1 LSYTIEHIA
10 SWLSTNSVIKTPAH
24 IAHLLTDSRRLIYPD
39 TSLFFAITT
48 GQNDGHLYVEELMQR
63 GVFNFVV
70 KTNFDTSAFP
80 NANFLKVN
88 DVLVALQII
97 ATHHRAQFTYPVIGI
112 TGSNGKT
119 IVKEWL
125 NQLLAN
131 RYHII
136 RSPRSYN
143 SQIGVP
149 LSVWEMEKK
158 HQLAIFEAGISQKGE
173 MEVLANMI
181 QPTIGILTSI
191 GTAHQEGFESEAEK
205 RNEKW
210 KLFQNAQVIIAPLS
224 ELALDDNDVAHHSGY
239 PSVITW
245 CRSGAATLKIQSET
259 IIQGHTHLQAN
270 YLGADL
276 QLVVPF
282 TDLISVNNTIT
293 CLLTL
298 LHLQVPMSEI
308 QEGINQLRHLDMRM
322 QIKKGI
328 QHCYILNDSYSNDV
342 HSLQLALTYATQQA
356 GALPITLILSDVAQF
371 NQDAVQYDQLLQQL
385 AVFPIKKLIAIGPHL
400 AKALQKHKGL
410 QNKGVHVISFDTT
423 QQFIHQMDI
432 YSFKEEFILIKGAR
446 VFELEKINELL
457 QLQVH
462 KTMAE
467 INLTTL
473 VDNYKKI
480 KTVVGPKVKMMAM
493 VKAFGYGSGSVEVAR
508 ILQFHHVDYLSV
520 AYADEGV
527 ALRQAGIHLPIMVMN
542 VDETTFDTLVKYH
555 MEPEIFSFTQYQQ
568 FNEYIKNQAISN
580 FPIHIKLNTGMNRL
594 GFDMDTIENL
604 CDLLKSNSQ
613 LKVQTIFSHLSASGN
628 KSLENFTHQ
637 QLNLFNTAAAKIE
650 TVLGYTTLKHIA
662 NSDAILLDPIFHLD
676 MVRLGI
682 GLYGTSQGPID
693 LAPVVQLTTTISQ
706 IRHLKK
712 GDTVGYNRAGVLLR
726 DSIIATVRL
735 GYADGYSRHLGLGK
749 GAMWLNGLLAPIVGD
764 ICMDMTMIDITDI
777 PSVSEGDSVQVFGKN
792 LAITQVAKWA
802 GTIPYEI
809 LTSIGQRVKR
819 IYISD

>member
-1 LSYTIEHIA
+1 MSYTIEHIA

-224 ELALDDNDVAHHSGY
+224 ELALDDNDVAHHSDY

-385 AVFPIKKLIAIGPHL
+385 AVFPIKKLIAIGSHL

-410 QNKGVHVISFDTT
+410 HNKGVHVISFDTT

>member
-1 LSYTIEHIA
+1 MSYTIEHIA

-88 DVLVALQII
+88 DVLAALQII

-224 ELALDDNDVAHHSGY
+224 ELALDDNDVTHHSGC

-410 QNKGVHVISFDTT
+410 HNKGVHVISFDTT

-594 GFDMDTIENL
+594 GFDMDAIENL

-650 TVLGYTTLKHIA
+650 TVLGYATLKHIA
-662 NSDAILLDPIFHLD
+662 NSDAILLDSIFHLD

>member
-1 LSYTIEHIA
+1 MSYTIEHIA

-88 DVLVALQII
+88 DVLAALQII

-410 QNKGVHVISFDTT
+410 HNKGVHVISFDTT

-555 MEPEIFSFTQYQQ
+555 MEPEIFSFTLYQQ

-650 TVLGYTTLKHIA
+650 TVLGYATLKHIA

>member
-1 LSYTIEHIA
+1 MSYTIEHIA
-10 SWLSTNSVIKTPAH
+10 SWLNTNSVIKTPAH

-356 GALPITLILSDVAQF
+356 GALPITLILSDVSQF

-410 QNKGVHVISFDTT
+410 HNKGVHVISFDTT

>member
-88 DVLVALQII
+88 DVLAALQII

-205 RNEKW
+205 INEKW

-400 AKALQKHKGL
+400 AKALQKHKSL
-410 QNKGVHVISFDTT
+410 HNKGIHVISFDTT

>member
-1 LSYTIEHIA
+1 MSYTIEHIA

-88 DVLVALQII
+88 DVLAALQII
-97 ATHHRAQFTYPVIGI
+97 AKHHRAQFTYPVIGI

-410 QNKGVHVISFDTT
+410 HNKGVHVISFDTT

-555 MEPEIFSFTQYQQ
+555 MEPEIFSFTLYQQ

>member
-70 KTNFDTSAFP
+70 KTNFDTSGFP

-88 DVLVALQII
+88 DVLAALHII
-97 ATHHRAQFTYPVIGI
+97 AKHHRAQFTYPVIGI

-210 KLFQNAQVIIAPLS
+210 KLFQNAQVVIAPLS

-410 QNKGVHVISFDTT
+410 HNKGVHVISFDTT

-446 VFELEKINELL
+446 IFELEKINELL

-555 MEPEIFSFTQYQQ
+555 MEPEIFSFTLYQQ

>member
-1 LSYTIEHIA
+1 MSYTIEHIA

-88 DVLVALQII
+88 DVLAALQII

-410 QNKGVHVISFDTT
+410 HNKGVHVISFDTT

-555 MEPEIFSFTQYQQ
+555 MEPEIFSFTLYQQ

-662 NSDAILLDPIFHLD
+662 NSDAILLDSIFHLD

-712 GDTVGYNRAGVLLR
+712 GDTVGYKRAGVLLR

>member
-1 LSYTIEHIA
+1 MSYTIEHIA
-10 SWLSTNSVIKTPAH
+10 SWLHTNSVIKTPAH
-24 IAHLLTDSRRLIYPD
+24 IAHLLTDSRRLIYPN

-48 GQNDGHLYVEELMQR
+48 GQNDGHLYVEELIQR

-70 KTNFDTSAFP
+70 NTNFDTRIFP
-80 NANFLKVN
+80 DANFLKVD
-88 DVLVALQII
+88 DVLGALQVI
-97 ATHHRAQFTYPVIGI
+97 ASRHRAQFTYPVIGI

-125 NQLLAN
+125 NQLLSN

-149 LSVWEMEKK
+149 LSVWEMVEK
-158 HQLAIFEAGISQKGE
+158 HELAIFEAGISQKGE
-173 MEVLANMI
+173 MDALANII
-181 QPTIGILTSI
+181 QPTIGILTSM
-191 GTAHQEGFESEAEK
+191 GTAHQEGFENEKEK
-205 RNEKW
+205 RNQKW
-210 KLFQNAQVIIAPLS
+210 KLFQKAQVIITPLS
-224 ELALDDNDVAHHSGY
+224 ELDDKNVAHNAGF
-239 PSVITW
+239 PSIITW
-245 CRSGAATLKIQSET
+245 TRTGEATLKIQSEK
-259 IIQGHTHLQAN
+259 IIQGQTHLQAN
-270 YLGADL
+270 YLGTDL
-276 QLVVPF
+276 QLVIPF
-282 TDLISVNNTIT
+282 TDLISINNTIT

-298 LHLQVPMSEI
+298 LYLQVPISEI
-308 QEGINQLRHLDMRM
+308 QEGVHQLRHLDMRM

-328 QHCYILNDSYSNDV
+328 QQCYILNDSYSNDI
-342 HSLQLALTYATQQA
+342 HSLKLALTYATQQA
-356 GALPITLILSDVAQF
+356 GALPITLILSDIDQL
-371 NQDAVQYDQLLQQL
+371 NQDAFQYDQLLEEL
-385 AVFPIKKLIAIGPHL
+385 AVFPIKKLITIGTEL
-400 AKALQKHKGL
+400 AKALQQNKGL
-410 QNKGVHVISFDTT
+410 QKKGVQVISFDTT
-423 QQFIHQMDI
+423 HQFIHQMDI

-480 KTVVGPKVKMMAM
+480 KAAIGPKVKLMAM

-527 ALRQAGIHLPIMVMN
+527 ALRQAGIHVPIMVMN

-555 MEPEIFSFTQYQQ
+555 LEPEIFSFSQYQQ
-568 FNEYIKNQAISN
+568 FDQFIKNQAISN

-604 CDLLKSNSQ
+604 CGLLKSNLQ
-613 LKVQTIFSHLSASGN
+613 LKVQTIFSHLSGSGN
-628 KSLENFTHQ
+628 KTLENFTHQ
-637 QLNLFNTAAAKIE
+637 QLDLFNRAAAKIE
-650 TVLGYTTLKHIA
+650 RALGYTTLKHIA
-662 NSDAILLDPIFHLD
+662 NSDAILLNPVFHLD

-682 GLYGTSQGPID
+682 GLYGTSQGP
-693 LAPVVQLTTTISQ
+693 LSLEPVIQLTTTISQ

-735 GYADGYSRHLGLGK
+735 GYADGYSRQLGLGK
-749 GAMWLNGLLAPIVGD
+749 GAMWVNGLLAPIVGD

-777 PSVSEGDSVQVFGKN
+777 ASVQEGDAVQVFGKN

-819 IYISD
+819 IYIAD

>member
-1 LSYTIEHIA
+1 
-10 SWLSTNSVIKTPAH
+10 
-24 IAHLLTDSRRLIYPD
+24 
-39 TSLFFAITT
+39 
-48 GQNDGHLYVEELMQR
+48 
-63 GVFNFVV
+63 
-70 KTNFDTSAFP
+70 
-80 NANFLKVN
+80 
-88 DVLVALQII
+88 
-97 ATHHRAQFTYPVIGI
+97 
-112 TGSNGKT
+112 
-119 IVKEWL
+119 
-125 NQLLAN
+125 
-131 RYHII
+131 
-136 RSPRSYN
+136 
-143 SQIGVP
+143 
-149 LSVWEMEKK
+149 MEKK

-410 QNKGVHVISFDTT
+410 HNKGVHVISFDTT

>member
-1 LSYTIEHIA
+1 MSYTIEHIA

-88 DVLVALQII
+88 DVLAALQII

-410 QNKGVHVISFDTT
+410 HNKGVHVISFDTT

-555 MEPEIFSFTQYQQ
+555 MEPEIFSFTLYQQ

-594 GFDMDTIENL
+594 GFDMDAIENL

-662 NSDAILLDPIFHLD
+662 NSDAILLDSIFHLD

>member
-10 SWLSTNSVIKTPAH
+10 SWLNSNSVIKTPAH

-48 GQNDGHLYVEELMQR
+48 GQNDGHIYVEELMQR

-70 KTNFDTSAFP
+70 KTNFDTSVFP
-80 NANFLKVN
+80 DANFLKVD
-88 DVLVALQII
+88 DVLAALQMV
-97 ATHHRAQFTYPVIGI
+97 ASHHRAQFTYPVIGI

-125 NQLLAN
+125 NQLLSN

-149 LSVWEMEKK
+149 LSVWEMDGK
-158 HQLAIFEAGISQKGE
+158 HELGIFEAGISQKGE
-173 MEVLANMI
+173 MDALSNMI

-191 GTAHQEGFESEAEK
+191 GTAHQEGFENETEK

-210 KLFQNAQVIIAPLS
+210 KLFQKAQVIIAPLS
-224 ELALDDNDVAHHSGY
+224 ELALDVKDALHHAGS
-239 PSVITW
+239 PSIITW
-245 CRSGAATLKIQSET
+245 TRTGEATLKIQSEK
-259 IIQGHTHLQAN
+259 IIQGQTHLQAN
-270 YLGADL
+270 YLGAEL
-276 QLVVPF
+276 QLVIPF

-298 LHLQVPMSEI
+298 LHLQLPMSEI

-328 QHCYILNDSYSNDV
+328 QHCYILNDSYSNDI

-356 GALPITLILSDVAQF
+356 GALPITLILSDLAQF
-371 NQDAVQYDQLLQQL
+371 NQDAVQYDQLLHQL
-385 AVFPIKKLIAIGPHL
+385 AVFPIKKIIAIGPQL
-400 AKALQKHKGL
+400 AKALQQNKCL
-410 QNKGVHVISFDTT
+410 QNKGIHVISFDAT

-432 YSFKEEFILIKGAR
+432 NSFKEEFILIKGAR

-473 VDNYKKI
+473 VSNYKKI
-480 KTVVGPKVKMMAM
+480 KAVVGPKVKMMAM

-527 ALRQAGIHLPIMVMN
+527 ALRQAGIHVPIMVMN

-555 MEPEIFSFTQYQQ
+555 MEPELFSLQQYQQ
-568 FNEYIKNQAISN
+568 FDQFIKNQAISN
-580 FPIHIKLNTGMNRL
+580 FPIHLKLNTGMNRL
-594 GFDMDTIENL
+594 GFDMDTIEQL
-604 CDLLKSNSQ
+604 CDLLKLNSQ

-628 KSLENFTHQ
+628 KTFENFTRA
-637 QLNLFNTAAAKIE
+637 QLDLFNRAAEKIE
-650 TVLGYTTLKHIA
+650 TALGYTTLKHIA

-682 GLYGTSQGPID
+682 GLYGTSQGP
-693 LAPVVQLTTTISQ
+693 LALEPVIQLTTTISQ

-726 DSIIATVRL
+726 DSTIATVRL
-735 GYADGYSRHLGLGK
+735 GYADGYSRQFGLGK
-749 GAMWLNGLLAPIVGD
+749 GAMWVNGLLAPIVGD

-777 PSVSEGDSVQVFGKN
+777 PSVNEGDSVQVFGKN

-819 IYISD
+819 IYIAD

>member
-1 LSYTIEHIA
+1 MSYTIEHIA

-88 DVLVALQII
+88 DVLAALQII
-97 ATHHRAQFTYPVIGI
+97 AKHHRAQFTYPVIGI

-308 QEGINQLRHLDMRM
+308 QESINQLRHLDMRM

-410 QNKGVHVISFDTT
+410 HNKGVHVISFDTT

-555 MEPEIFSFTQYQQ
+555 MEPEIFSFTLYQQ

-735 GYADGYSRHLGLGK
+735 GYADGYSRHLGLGR

>member
-1 LSYTIEHIA
+1 MSYTIEHIA

-88 DVLVALQII
+88 DVLAALQII
-97 ATHHRAQFTYPVIGI
+97 AKHHRAQFTYPVIGI

-410 QNKGVHVISFDTT
+410 HNKGVHVISFDTT

-555 MEPEIFSFTQYQQ
+555 MEPEIFSFTLYQQ

-735 GYADGYSRHLGLGK
+735 GYADGYSRHLGLGR

>member
-10 SWLSTNSVIKTPAH
+10 SWLTTNSVIKKPAH

-39 TSLFFAITT
+39 TSLFFAIST
-48 GQNDGHLYVEELMQR
+48 GQNDGHLYIEELIQR

-70 KTNFDTSAFP
+70 KSNFDTSSFP
-80 NANFLKVN
+80 AVNFLKVD
-88 DVLVALQII
+88 DVLLALQVI
-97 ATHHRAQFTYPVIGI
+97 ASNHRSQYSYPLIGI

-131 RYHII
+131 RYRII

-149 LSVWEMEKK
+149 LSVWEMEEK

-173 MEVLANMI
+173 MDVLANII
-181 QPTIGILTSI
+181 QPTIGILTSM
-191 GTAHQEGFESEAEK
+191 GTAHQEGFENETEK

-210 KLFQNAQVIIAPLS
+210 KLFQKAQVIIAPLS
-224 ELALDDNDVAHHSGY
+224 DVALRDNDVAQNLSF
-239 PSVITW
+239 PIIITW
-245 CRSGAATLKIQSET
+245 SRTDEASLKIKSEKIT
-259 IIQGHTHLQAN
+259 QGQTHLQAN
-270 YLGADL
+270 YLGTDI
-276 QLVVPF
+276 QLVIPF

-298 LHLQVPMSEI
+298 LYLQMPMSEI
-308 QEGINQLRHLDMRM
+308 QEGISQLRHLDMRM

-328 QHCYILNDSYSNDV
+328 HHCYILNDSYSNDI

-356 GALPITLILSDVAQF
+356 GALPITLILSDIAQL
-371 NQDAVQYDQLLQQL
+371 NQDPVQYEQLLQQL
-385 AVFPIKKLIAIGPHL
+385 AVFPIKKLITIGAEL
-400 AKALQKHKGL
+400 AKALQQNKIL
-410 QNKGVHVISFDTT
+410 QNKGVYVISFDTT
-423 QQFIHQMDI
+423 QQCIHQIDI
-432 YSFKEEFILIKGAR
+432 HSFKEEFILIKGAR
-446 VFELEKINELL
+446 IFELEKINELL

-473 VDNYKKI
+473 VSNYKKI
-480 KTVVGPKVKMMAM
+480 KNVVGSKVKIMAM
-493 VKAFGYGSGSVEVAR
+493 VKAFGYGTGSVEIAR

-527 ALRQAGIHLPIMVMN
+527 VLRQAGIHVPIMVMN

-555 MEPEIFSFTQYQQ
+555 MEPEIFSISQYEQ
-568 FNEYIKNQAISN
+568 FDQYIKNQAISN

-594 GFDMDTIENL
+594 GFDMDTIEKL
-604 CDLLKSNSQ
+604 CGALKSNAR
-613 LKVQTIFSHLSASGN
+613 LKVQSIFSHLSASGN
-628 KSLENFTHQ
+628 KNFETFTHQ
-637 QLNLFNTAAAKIE
+637 QLDLFNSAAKKIE
-650 TVLGYTTLKHIA
+650 ATLGYTTLKHIA
-662 NSDAILLDPIFHLD
+662 NSDAILLNSNFHLD

-682 GLYGTSQGPID
+682 GLYGASQGAIA
-693 LAPVVQLTTTISQ
+693 LEPVIQLTTTISQ

-735 GYADGYSRHLGLGK
+735 GYADGYSRQLGLGK
-749 GAMWLNGLLAPIVGD
+749 GAMWVNGLLAPIVGD
-764 ICMDMTMIDITDI
+764 ICMDMTMIDVTDI

-792 LAITQVAKWA
+792 LALTQVAKWA

-819 IYISD
+819 IYIAD

>member
-10 SWLSTNSVIKTPAH
+10 SWLHTNSVIKTPAH
-24 IAHLLTDSRRLIYPD
+24 IAHLLTDSRRLVYPD
-39 TSLFFAITT
+39 TSLFFAIAT

-70 KTNFDTSAFP
+70 NTKFDTSTFP
-80 NANFLKVN
+80 DVNFLKVN
-88 DVLVALQII
+88 DVLGALQMV
-97 ATHHRAQFTYPVIGI
+97 ASRHRAQFNYPVIGI

-125 NQLLAN
+125 NQLLSN

-149 LSVWEMEKK
+149 LSVWEMDGK

-173 MEVLANMI
+173 MDVLANII
-181 QPTIGILTSI
+181 QPTIGILTSM
-191 GTAHQEGFESEAEK
+191 GTAHQEGFENETEK

-210 KLFQNAQVIIAPLS
+210 KLFQKAQIIIAPLS
-224 ELALDDNDVAHHSGY
+224 ELDDKNVAHNAGY
-239 PSVITW
+239 PSIITW
-245 CRSGAATLKIQSET
+245 TRTGEATLKIQSEK
-259 IIQGHTHLQAN
+259 IIQGQTHLQAN

-276 QLVVPF
+276 QLVIPF
-282 TDLISVNNTIT
+282 TDLISINNTIT

-298 LHLQVPMSEI
+298 LHLKVPLSEL
-308 QEGINQLRHLDMRM
+308 QEGIIQIRHLDMRM

-328 QHCYILNDSYSNDV
+328 QQCYILNDSYSNDI

-356 GALPITLILSDVAQF
+356 GALPITLILSDFAHL
-371 NQDAVQYDQLLQQL
+371 NQSAVQYDDLLRQL
-385 AVFPIKKLIAIGPHL
+385 AVFPIKKLITIGPEL
-400 AKALQKHKGL
+400 AKALQQNNEL

-423 QQFIHQMDI
+423 HQFIHQMDI
-432 YSFKEEFILIKGAR
+432 HSFKEEFILIKGAR
-446 VFELEKINELL
+446 IFELEKINELL

-473 VDNYKKI
+473 VENFKKI
-480 KTVVGPKVKMMAM
+480 KAVIGPKVKMMAM
-493 VKAFGYGSGSVEVAR
+493 VKAFGYGSGSIEVAR

-527 ALRQAGIHLPIMVMN
+527 ALRQAGIHVPIMVMN

-555 MEPEIFSFTQYQQ
+555 MEPEIFSFSLYQQ
-568 FNEYIKNQAISN
+568 FNDYIKNQAISN

-613 LKVQTIFSHLSASGN
+613 LKVQTIFSHLSGSGN
-628 KSLENFTHQ
+628 KTLENFTHQ
-637 QLNLFNTAAAKIE
+637 QLDLFNRAAAKIE
-650 TVLGYTTLKHIA
+650 TALGYITLKHIA
-662 NSDAILLDPIFHLD
+662 NSDAILLDPVFHLD

-682 GLYGTSQGPID
+682 GLYGTSQGP
-693 LAPVVQLTTTISQ
+693 LALEPVIQLTTTISQ

-712 GDTVGYNRAGVLLR
+712 GDTVGYNRAGLLLR

-735 GYADGYSRHLGLGK
+735 GYADGYSRQLGLGI
-749 GAMWLNGLLAPIVGD
+749 GAMWVNGLLAPIVGD

-777 PSVSEGDSVQVFGKN
+777 PSVHEGDSVQVFGKN
-792 LAITQVAKWA
+792 LALAQVAKWA

-819 IYISD
+819 IYIED

>member
-1 LSYTIEHIA
+1 MSYTIEHIA

-24 IAHLLTDSRRLIYPD
+24 IAHLLTDSRRLIYPN

-88 DVLVALQII
+88 DVLAALQII
-97 ATHHRAQFTYPVIGI
+97 AKHHRAQFTYPVIGI

-410 QNKGVHVISFDTT
+410 HNKGVHVISFDTT

>member
-1 LSYTIEHIA
+1 
-10 SWLSTNSVIKTPAH
+10 
-24 IAHLLTDSRRLIYPD
+24 
-39 TSLFFAITT
+39 
-48 GQNDGHLYVEELMQR
+48 
-63 GVFNFVV
+63 
-70 KTNFDTSAFP
+70 
-80 NANFLKVN
+80 
-88 DVLVALQII
+88 
-97 ATHHRAQFTYPVIGI
+97 
-112 TGSNGKT
+112 
-119 IVKEWL
+119 
-125 NQLLAN
+125 
-131 RYHII
+131 
-136 RSPRSYN
+136 
-143 SQIGVP
+143 
-149 LSVWEMEKK
+149 MEKK

-308 QEGINQLRHLDMRM
+308 QESINQLRHLDMRM

-693 LAPVVQLTTTISQ
+693 LAPVVQLTTTVSQ

>member
-1 LSYTIEHIA
+1 MSYTIEHIA
-10 SWLSTNSVIKTPAH
+10 SWLTTNSVIKKPAH

-39 TSLFFAITT
+39 TSLFFAIST
-48 GQNDGHLYVEELMQR
+48 GQNDGHLYIEELIQR

-70 KTNFDTSAFP
+70 KSNFDTSSFP
-80 NANFLKVN
+80 AVNFLKVD
-88 DVLVALQII
+88 DVLLALQVI
-97 ATHHRAQFTYPVIGI
+97 ASNHRSQYSYPVIGI

-131 RYHII
+131 RYRII

-149 LSVWEMEKK
+149 LSVWEMEEK

-173 MEVLANMI
+173 MDVLANII
-181 QPTIGILTSI
+181 QPTIGILTSM
-191 GTAHQEGFESEAEK
+191 GTAHQEGFENETEK

-210 KLFQNAQVIIAPLS
+210 KLFQKAQVIIAPLS
-224 ELALDDNDVAHHSGY
+224 DVALRDNDVAQNL
-239 PSVITW
+239 SVPIIITW
-245 CRSGAATLKIQSET
+245 SRTDEASLKIKSEKIT
-259 IIQGHTHLQAN
+259 QGQTHLQAN
-270 YLGADL
+270 YLGTDI
-276 QLVVPF
+276 QLVIPF

-298 LHLQVPMSEI
+298 LYLQMPMSEI
-308 QEGINQLRHLDMRM
+308 QEGISQLRHLDMRM

-328 QHCYILNDSYSNDV
+328 HHCYILNDSYSNDI

-356 GALPITLILSDVAQF
+356 GALPITLILSDIAQL
-371 NQDAVQYDQLLQQL
+371 NQDPVQYEQLLQQL
-385 AVFPIKKLIAIGPHL
+385 AVFPIKKLITIGAEL
-400 AKALQKHKGL
+400 AKALQQNKIL
-410 QNKGVHVISFDTT
+410 QNKGVYVISFDTT
-423 QQFIHQMDI
+423 QQCIHQIDI
-432 YSFKEEFILIKGAR
+432 HSFKEEFILIKGAR
-446 VFELEKINELL
+446 IFELEKINELL

-473 VDNYKKI
+473 VSNYKKI
-480 KTVVGPKVKMMAM
+480 KNVVGSKVKIMAM
-493 VKAFGYGSGSVEVAR
+493 VKAFGYGTGSVEIAR

-527 ALRQAGIHLPIMVMN
+527 VLRQAGIHVPIMVMN

-555 MEPEIFSFTQYQQ
+555 MEPEIFSISQYEQ
-568 FNEYIKNQAISN
+568 FDQYIKNQAISN

-594 GFDMDTIENL
+594 GFDMDTIEKL
-604 CDLLKSNSQ
+604 CGALKSNAR
-613 LKVQTIFSHLSASGN
+613 LKVQSIFSHLSASGN
-628 KSLENFTHQ
+628 KNFETFTHQ
-637 QLNLFNTAAAKIE
+637 QLDLFNSAAKKIE
-650 TVLGYTTLKHIA
+650 ATLGYTTLKHIA
-662 NSDAILLDPIFHLD
+662 NSDAILLNSNFHLD

-682 GLYGTSQGPID
+682 GLYGATQGAIA
-693 LAPVVQLTTTISQ
+693 LEPVIQLTTTISQ

-735 GYADGYSRHLGLGK
+735 GYADGYSRQLGLGK
-749 GAMWLNGLLAPIVGD
+749 GAMWVNGLLAPIVGD
-764 ICMDMTMIDITDI
+764 ICMDMTMIDVTDI

-792 LAITQVAKWA
+792 LALTQVAKWA

-819 IYISD
+819 IYIAD

>member
-1 LSYTIEHIA
+1 MSYTIEHIA
-10 SWLSTNSVIKTPAH
+10 SWLNTNSVIKTPAH

-70 KTNFDTSAFP
+70 KANFDTSSFP
-80 NANFLKVN
+80 AVNFLKVD
-88 DVLVALQII
+88 DVLLALQVIVSN
-97 ATHHRAQFTYPVIGI
+97 HRSQYSYPVIGI

-149 LSVWEMEKK
+149 LSVWEMEEK

-173 MEVLANMI
+173 MDVLANII
-181 QPTIGILTSI
+181 QPTIGILTSM
-191 GTAHQEGFESEAEK
+191 GTAHQEGFENETEK

-210 KLFQNAQVIIAPLS
+210 KLFQKAQVIIAPLADV
-224 ELALDDNDVAHHSGY
+224 ALRDNDVAQNL
-239 PSVITW
+239 SVPIIITW
-245 CRSGAATLKIQSET
+245 SRTGEASLKIKSEKIT
-259 IIQGHTHLQAN
+259 QGQTHLQAN
-270 YLGADL
+270 YQGTDI
-276 QLVVPF
+276 QLVIPF

-298 LHLQVPMSEI
+298 LYLQMPMSEI
-308 QEGINQLRHLDMRM
+308 QEGISQLRHLDMRM

-328 QHCYILNDSYSNDV
+328 QHCYILNDSYSNDI

-356 GALPITLILSDVAQF
+356 GALPITLILSDIAQL
-371 NQDAVQYDQLLQQL
+371 NQDPVQYEQLLQQL
-385 AVFPIKKLIAIGPHL
+385 AVFPIKKLITIGAEL
-400 AKALQKHKGL
+400 AKALQQNKIL
-410 QNKGVHVISFDTT
+410 QNKGVHVISFETT

-432 YSFKEEFILIKGAR
+432 HSFKEEFILIKGAR
-446 VFELEKINELL
+446 IFELEKINELL

-473 VDNYKKI
+473 VSNYKKI
-480 KTVVGPKVKMMAM
+480 KNVVGSKVKIMAM
-493 VKAFGYGSGSVEVAR
+493 VKAFGYGTGSVEIAR

-527 ALRQAGIHLPIMVMN
+527 VLRQAGIHVPIMVMN

-555 MEPEIFSFTQYQQ
+555 MEPEIFSISQYEQ
-568 FNEYIKNQAISN
+568 FDQYIKNQAISN

-594 GFDMDTIENL
+594 GFDMDTIEKL
-604 CDLLKSNSQ
+604 CGALKSNAR
-613 LKVQTIFSHLSASGN
+613 LKVQSIFSHLSASGN
-628 KSLENFTHQ
+628 KNFETFTHQ
-637 QLNLFNTAAAKIE
+637 QLDLFNSAAKKIE
-650 TVLGYTTLKHIA
+650 TTLGYTTLKHIA
-662 NSDAILLDPIFHLD
+662 NSDAILLNANFHLD

-682 GLYGTSQGPID
+682 GLYGATQGAIA
-693 LAPVVQLTTTISQ
+693 LEPVIQLTTTISQ

-735 GYADGYSRHLGLGK
+735 GYADGFSRQLGLGK
-749 GAMWLNGLLAPIVGD
+749 GAMWVNGLLAPIIGD
-764 ICMDMTMIDITDI
+764 ICMDMTMIDVTDI
-777 PSVSEGDSVQVFGKN
+777 PSVNEGDSVQVFGKN
-792 LAITQVAKWA
+792 LAISQVAKWA

-819 IYISD
+819 IYIAD

>member
-1 LSYTIEHIA
+1 MSYTIEHIA

-88 DVLVALQII
+88 DVLAALQII

-308 QEGINQLRHLDMRM
+308 QERINQLRHLDMRM

-410 QNKGVHVISFDTT
+410 HNKGVHVISFDTT

-650 TVLGYTTLKHIA
+650 TVLGYATLKHIA

>member
-224 ELALDDNDVAHHSGY
+224 ELALDDNDVTHHSGC

-410 QNKGVHVISFDTT
+410 HNKGVHVISFDTT

-446 VFELEKINELL
+446 IFELEKINELL

>member
-1 LSYTIEHIA
+1 MSYTIEHIA
-10 SWLSTNSVIKTPAH
+10 SWLHTNSVIKTPAH

-48 GQNDGHLYVEELMQR
+48 GQNDGHLYVEELIQR

-70 KTNFDTSAFP
+70 NTNFDTRIFP
-80 NANFLKVN
+80 DANFLKVD
-88 DVLVALQII
+88 DVLGALQVI
-97 ATHHRAQFTYPVIGI
+97 ASRHRAQFTYPVIGI

-125 NQLLAN
+125 NQLLSN

-149 LSVWEMEKK
+149 LSVWEMDEN
-158 HQLAIFEAGISQKGE
+158 HELAIFEAGISQKGE
-173 MEVLANMI
+173 MDALANII
-181 QPTIGILTSI
+181 QPTIGILTSM
-191 GTAHQEGFESEAEK
+191 GTAHQEGFENEKEK
-205 RNEKW
+205 RNQKW
-210 KLFQNAQVIIAPLS
+210 KLFQKAQVIITPLS
-224 ELALDDNDVAHHSGY
+224 ELDDKNVAHNAGF
-239 PSVITW
+239 PSIITW
-245 CRSGAATLKIQSET
+245 TRTGEATLKIQSEK
-259 IIQGHTHLQAN
+259 IIQGQTHLQAN
-270 YLGADL
+270 YLGTDL
-276 QLVVPF
+276 QLVIPF
-282 TDLISVNNTIT
+282 TDLISINNTIT

-298 LHLQVPMSEI
+298 LYLQVPISEI
-308 QEGINQLRHLDMRM
+308 QEGVHQLRHLDMRM

-328 QHCYILNDSYSNDV
+328 QQCYILNDSYSNDI
-342 HSLQLALTYATQQA
+342 HSLKLALTYATQQA
-356 GALPITLILSDVAQF
+356 GALPITLILSDIDQL
-371 NQDAVQYDQLLQQL
+371 NQDAFQYDQLLEEL
-385 AVFPIKKLIAIGPHL
+385 AVFPIKKLITIGTEL
-400 AKALQKHKGL
+400 AKALQQNKGL
-410 QNKGVHVISFDTT
+410 QKKGVQVISFDTT
-423 QQFIHQMDI
+423 HQFIHQMDI

-480 KTVVGPKVKMMAM
+480 KAAIGPKVKLMAM

-527 ALRQAGIHLPIMVMN
+527 ALRQAGIHVPIMVMN

-555 MEPEIFSFTQYQQ
+555 LEPEIFSFSQYQQ
-568 FNEYIKNQAISN
+568 FDQFIKNQAISN

-604 CDLLKSNSQ
+604 CGLLKSNSQ
-613 LKVQTIFSHLSASGN
+613 LKVQTIFSHLSGSGN
-628 KSLENFTHQ
+628 KTLENFTHQ
-637 QLNLFNTAAAKIE
+637 QLDLFNRAAAKIE
-650 TVLGYTTLKHIA
+650 RALGYTTLKHIA
-662 NSDAILLDPIFHLD
+662 NSDAILLNPVFHLD

-682 GLYGTSQGPID
+682 GLYGTSQGP
-693 LAPVVQLTTTISQ
+693 LSLEPVIQLTTTISQ

-735 GYADGYSRHLGLGK
+735 GYADGYSRQLGLGK
-749 GAMWLNGLLAPIVGD
+749 GAMWVNGLLAPIVGD

-777 PSVSEGDSVQVFGKN
+777 ASVQEGDAVQVFGKN

-819 IYISD
+819 IYIAD

>member
-10 SWLSTNSVIKTPAH
+10 SWLPTNSVIKTPAQ
-24 IAHLLTDSRRLIYPD
+24 IAHLLTDSRRLVYPD

-48 GQNDGHLYVEELMQR
+48 GQNDGHLYVEELIQR

-70 KTNFDTSAFP
+70 NTNFDTRIFP
-80 NANFLKVN
+80 DANFLKVD
-88 DVLVALQII
+88 DVLAALQMV
-97 ATHHRAQFTYPVIGI
+97 ASRHRAQFTYPVIGI

-125 NQLLAN
+125 NQLLSN

-149 LSVWEMEKK
+149 LSVWEMVEK
-158 HQLAIFEAGISQKGE
+158 HELAIFEAGISQKGE
-173 MEVLANMI
+173 MDALANII
-181 QPTIGILTSI
+181 QPTIGILTSM
-191 GTAHQEGFESEAEK
+191 GTAHQEGFENEKEK

-210 KLFQNAQVIIAPLS
+210 KLFQKAQVIITPLS
-224 ELALDDNDVAHHSGY
+224 EVALDVKDALHHAGS
-239 PSVITW
+239 PSIITW
-245 CRSGAATLKIQSET
+245 TRTGEATLKIQSEK
-259 IIQGHTHLQAN
+259 IIKGQTHLQAN

-282 TDLISVNNTIT
+282 TDLISINNTIT
-293 CLLTL
+293 CWLTL
-298 LHLQVPMSEI
+298 LYLNVPMSEI
-308 QEGINQLRHLDMRM
+308 QEGVHQLRHLDMRM

-328 QHCYILNDSYSNDV
+328 QQCYILNDSYSNDI

-356 GALPITLILSDVAQF
+356 GALPITLILSDIDQL
-371 NQDAVQYDQLLQQL
+371 NQDAVQYDQLLEEL
-385 AVFPIKKLIAIGPHL
+385 AVFPIKKLITIGTEL
-400 AKALQKHKGL
+400 AKALQQNKGL
-410 QNKGVHVISFDTT
+410 QKKGVQVISFDTT
-423 QQFIHQMDI
+423 HQFIHQMDI

-480 KTVVGPKVKMMAM
+480 KAAIGPKVKLMAM

-527 ALRQAGIHLPIMVMN
+527 ALRQAGIHVPIMVMN

-555 MEPEIFSFTQYQQ
+555 LEPEIFSFSQYQQ
-568 FNEYIKNQAISN
+568 FDQFIKNQAISN

-604 CDLLKSNSQ
+604 CGLLKSNSQ
-613 LKVQTIFSHLSASGN
+613 LKVQTIFSHLSGSGN
-628 KSLENFTHQ
+628 KTLENFTHQ
-637 QLNLFNTAAAKIE
+637 QLDLFNRAAAKIE
-650 TVLGYTTLKHIA
+650 TALGYTTLKHIA
-662 NSDAILLDPIFHLD
+662 NSDAILLNPVFHLD

-682 GLYGTSQGPID
+682 GLYGTSQGP
-693 LAPVVQLTTTISQ
+693 LSLEPVIQLTTTISQ

-735 GYADGYSRHLGLGK
+735 GYADGYSRQLGLGK
-749 GAMWLNGLLAPIVGD
+749 GAMWVNGLLAPIVGD

-777 PSVSEGDSVQVFGKN
+777 ASVHEGDAVQVFGKN

-819 IYISD
+819 IYIAD

>member
-1 LSYTIEHIA
+1 MSYTIEHIA

-88 DVLVALQII
+88 DVLAALQII

-149 LSVWEMEKK
+149 LSVWEIEKK

-224 ELALDDNDVAHHSGY
+224 ELALDDNDVTHHSGC

-410 QNKGVHVISFDTT
+410 HNKGVHVISFDTT

-555 MEPEIFSFTQYQQ
+555 MEPEIFSFTLYQQ

-650 TVLGYTTLKHIA
+650 TVLGYATLKHIA
-662 NSDAILLDPIFHLD
+662 NSDAILLDSIFHLD

>member
-1 LSYTIEHIA
+1 MSYTIEHIA

-88 DVLVALQII
+88 DVLAALQII

-400 AKALQKHKGL
+400 AKALQKHKSL
-410 QNKGVHVISFDTT
+410 HNKGVHVISFDTT

>member
-1 LSYTIEHIA
+1 MSYTIEHIA

-88 DVLVALQII
+88 DVLAALQII

-149 LSVWEMEKK
+149 LSVWEMEEK

-328 QHCYILNDSYSNDV
+328 QHCYILNDSYSNDF

-400 AKALQKHKGL
+400 AKALQKHKSL
-410 QNKGVHVISFDTT
+410 HNKGVHVISFDTT

-555 MEPEIFSFTQYQQ
+555 MEPEIFSFTLYQQ

-662 NSDAILLDPIFHLD
+662 NSDAILLDSIFHLD

>member
-1 LSYTIEHIA
+1 MGA
-10 SWLSTNSVIKTPAH
+10 
-24 IAHLLTDSRRLIYPD
+24 
-39 TSLFFAITT
+39 
-48 GQNDGHLYVEELMQR
+48 
-63 GVFNFVV
+63 
-70 KTNFDTSAFP
+70 
-80 NANFLKVN
+80 
-88 DVLVALQII
+88 
-97 ATHHRAQFTYPVIGI
+97 
-112 TGSNGKT
+112 
-119 IVKEWL
+119 
-125 NQLLAN
+125 LAN
-131 RYHII
+131 I
-136 RSPRSYN
+136 
-143 SQIGVP
+143 
-149 LSVWEMEKK
+149 
-158 HQLAIFEAGISQKGE
+158 
-173 MEVLANMI
+173 I
-181 QPTIGILTSI
+181 QPTIGILTSL
-191 GTAHQEGFESEAEK
+191 GTAHQEGFENEKEK

-210 KLFQNAQVIIAPLS
+210 KLFQKAQVIITPLS
-224 ELALDDNDVAHHSGY
+224 EVALDIKDPLHPAGS
-239 PSVITW
+239 PSIITW
-245 CRSGAATLKIQSET
+245 TRTGEATLKIQSEK
-259 IIQGHTHLQAN
+259 IIQGQTHLQAN
-270 YLGADL
+270 YLGTDL
-276 QLVVPF
+276 QLVIPF
-282 TDLISVNNTIT
+282 TDLISINNTIT

-298 LHLQVPMSEI
+298 LYLQVPISEI
-308 QEGINQLRHLDMRM
+308 QEGVHQLRHLDMRM

-328 QHCYILNDSYSNDV
+328 QQCYILNDSYSNDI

-356 GALPITLILSDVAQF
+356 GALPITLILSDIDQL
-371 NQDAVQYDQLLQQL
+371 NQDAVQYDQLLEEL
-385 AVFPIKKLIAIGPHL
+385 AVFPIKKLITIGTEL
-400 AKALQKHKGL
+400 AKALQQNKGL
-410 QNKGVHVISFDTT
+410 QKKGVQVISFDTT
-423 QQFIHQMDI
+423 HQFIHQMDI

-480 KTVVGPKVKMMAM
+480 KAVIGSKVKLMAM

-527 ALRQAGIHLPIMVMN
+527 ALRQAGIHVPIMVMN

-555 MEPEIFSFTQYQQ
+555 LEPEIFSFSQYQQ
-568 FNEYIKNQAISN
+568 FDQFIKNQAISN

-604 CDLLKSNSQ
+604 CGLLKSNSQ
-613 LKVQTIFSHLSASGN
+613 LKVQTIFSHLSGSGN
-628 KSLENFTHQ
+628 KTLEDFTHQ
-637 QLNLFNTAAAKIE
+637 QLDLFNRAAAKIE
-650 TVLGYTTLKHIA
+650 TALGYTTLKHIA
-662 NSDAILLDPIFHLD
+662 NSDAILLNPVFHLD

-682 GLYGTSQGPID
+682 GLYGTSQGP
-693 LAPVVQLTTTISQ
+693 LSLEPVIQLTTTISQ

-735 GYADGYSRHLGLGK
+735 GYADGYSRQLGLGK
-749 GAMWLNGLLAPIVGD
+749 GAMWVNGLLAPIVGD

-777 PSVSEGDSVQVFGKN
+777 ASVHEGDAVQVFGKN

-819 IYISD
+819 IYIAD

>member
-1 LSYTIEHIA
+1 VLLALQVIA
-10 SWLSTNSVIKTPAH
+10 SN
-24 IAHLLTDSRRLIYPD
+24 
-39 TSLFFAITT
+39 
-48 GQNDGHLYVEELMQR
+48 
-63 GVFNFVV
+63 
-70 KTNFDTSAFP
+70 
-80 NANFLKVN
+80 
-88 DVLVALQII
+88 
-97 ATHHRAQFTYPVIGI
+97 HRSQYSYPVIGI

-131 RYHII
+131 RYRII

-149 LSVWEMEKK
+149 LSVWEMEEK

-173 MEVLANMI
+173 MDVLANII
-181 QPTIGILTSI
+181 QPTIGILTSM
-191 GTAHQEGFESEAEK
+191 GTAHQEGFENETEK

-210 KLFQNAQVIIAPLS
+210 KLFQKAQVIIAPLS
-224 ELALDDNDVAHHSGY
+224 DVALRDNDVAQNLSF
-239 PSVITW
+239 PIIITW
-245 CRSGAATLKIQSET
+245 SRTDEASLKIKSEKIT
-259 IIQGHTHLQAN
+259 QGQTHLQAN
-270 YLGADL
+270 YLGTDI
-276 QLVVPF
+276 QLVIPF

-298 LHLQVPMSEI
+298 LYLQMPMSEI
-308 QEGINQLRHLDMRM
+308 QEGISQLRHLDMRM

-328 QHCYILNDSYSNDV
+328 QHCYILNDSYSNDI

-356 GALPITLILSDVAQF
+356 GALPITLILSDIAQL
-371 NQDAVQYDQLLQQL
+371 NQDPVQYEQLLQQL
-385 AVFPIKKLIAIGPHL
+385 AVFPIKKLITIGAEL
-400 AKALQKHKGL
+400 AKALQQNKIL

-423 QQFIHQMDI
+423 QQCIHQIDI
-432 YSFKEEFILIKGAR
+432 HSFKEEFILIKGAR
-446 VFELEKINELL
+446 IFELEKINELL

-473 VDNYKKI
+473 VSNYKKI
-480 KTVVGPKVKMMAM
+480 KNVVGSKVKIMAM
-493 VKAFGYGSGSVEVAR
+493 VKAFGYGTGSVEIAR

-527 ALRQAGIHLPIMVMN
+527 VLRQAGIHVPIMVMN

-555 MEPEIFSFTQYQQ
+555 MEPEIFSISQYEQ
-568 FNEYIKNQAISN
+568 FDQYIKNQAISN

-594 GFDMDTIENL
+594 GFDMDTIEKL
-604 CDLLKSNSQ
+604 CGALKSNAR
-613 LKVQTIFSHLSASGN
+613 LKVQSIFSHLSASGN
-628 KSLENFTHQ
+628 KNFETFTHQ
-637 QLNLFNTAAAKIE
+637 QLDLFNSAAKKIE
-650 TVLGYTTLKHIA
+650 ATLGYTTLKHIA
-662 NSDAILLDPIFHLD
+662 NSDAILLNSNFHLD

-682 GLYGTSQGPID
+682 GLYGATQGAIA
-693 LAPVVQLTTTISQ
+693 LEPVIQLTTTISQ

-735 GYADGYSRHLGLGK
+735 GYADGYSRQLGLGK
-749 GAMWLNGLLAPIVGD
+749 GAMWVNGLLAPIVGD
-764 ICMDMTMIDITDI
+764 ICMDMTMIDVTDI

-792 LAITQVAKWA
+792 LALTQVAKWA

-819 IYISD
+819 IYIAD

>member
-1 LSYTIEHIA
+1 MSYTIEHIA
-10 SWLSTNSVIKTPAH
+10 SWLHTNSVIKTPAH
-24 IAHLLTDSRRLIYPD
+24 IAHLLTDSRRLIYPN

-48 GQNDGHLYVEELMQR
+48 GQNDGHLYVEELIQR

-70 KTNFDTSAFP
+70 NTNFDTRIFSD
-80 NANFLKVN
+80 ANFLKVD
-88 DVLVALQII
+88 DVLGALQVI
-97 ATHHRAQFTYPVIGI
+97 ASRHRAQFTYPVIGI

-125 NQLLAN
+125 NQLLSN

-149 LSVWEMEKK
+149 LSVWEMDEN
-158 HQLAIFEAGISQKGE
+158 HELAIFEAGISQKGE
-173 MEVLANMI
+173 MDALANII
-181 QPTIGILTSI
+181 QPTIGILTSM
-191 GTAHQEGFESEAEK
+191 GTAHQEGFENEKEK
-205 RNEKW
+205 RNQKW
-210 KLFQNAQVIIAPLS
+210 KLFQKAQVIITPLS
-224 ELALDDNDVAHHSGY
+224 ELDDKNVAHNAGF
-239 PSVITW
+239 PSIITW
-245 CRSGAATLKIQSET
+245 TRTGEATLKIQSEK
-259 IIQGHTHLQAN
+259 IIQGQTHLQAN
-270 YLGADL
+270 YLGTDL
-276 QLVVPF
+276 QLVIPF
-282 TDLISVNNTIT
+282 TDLISINNTIT

-298 LHLQVPMSEI
+298 LYLQVPISEI
-308 QEGINQLRHLDMRM
+308 QEGVHQLRHLDMRM

-328 QHCYILNDSYSNDV
+328 QQCYILNDSYSNDI
-342 HSLQLALTYATQQA
+342 HSLKLALTYATQQA
-356 GALPITLILSDVAQF
+356 GALPITLILSDIDQL
-371 NQDAVQYDQLLQQL
+371 NQDAFQYDQLLEEL
-385 AVFPIKKLIAIGPHL
+385 AVFPIKKLITIGTEL
-400 AKALQKHKGL
+400 AKALQQNKGL
-410 QNKGVHVISFDTT
+410 QKKGVQVISFDTT
-423 QQFIHQMDI
+423 HQFIHQMDI

-480 KTVVGPKVKMMAM
+480 KAAIGPKVKLMAM

-527 ALRQAGIHLPIMVMN
+527 ALRQAGIHVPIMVMN

-555 MEPEIFSFTQYQQ
+555 LEPEIFSFSQYQQ
-568 FNEYIKNQAISN
+568 FDQFIKNQAISN

-604 CDLLKSNSQ
+604 CGLLKSNLQ
-613 LKVQTIFSHLSASGN
+613 LKVQTIFSHLSGSGN
-628 KSLENFTHQ
+628 KTLENFTHQ
-637 QLNLFNTAAAKIE
+637 QLDLFNRAAAKIE
-650 TVLGYTTLKHIA
+650 RALGYTTLKHIA
-662 NSDAILLDPIFHLD
+662 NSDAILLNPVFHLD

-682 GLYGTSQGPID
+682 GLYGTSQGP
-693 LAPVVQLTTTISQ
+693 LSLEPVIQLTTTISQ

-735 GYADGYSRHLGLGK
+735 GYADGYSRQLGLGK
-749 GAMWLNGLLAPIVGD
+749 GAMWVNGLLAPIVGD

-777 PSVSEGDSVQVFGKN
+777 ASVQEGDAVQVFGKN

-819 IYISD
+819 IYIAD

>member
-88 DVLVALQII
+88 DVLAALQII
-97 ATHHRAQFTYPVIGI
+97 AKHHRAQFTYPVIGI

-410 QNKGVHVISFDTT
+410 HNKGVHVISFDTT

-555 MEPEIFSFTQYQQ
+555 MEPEIFSFTLYQQ

-735 GYADGYSRHLGLGK
+735 GYADGYSRHLGLGR

>member
-308 QEGINQLRHLDMRM
+308 QESINQLRHLDMRM

-356 GALPITLILSDVAQF
+356 GALPITLILSDVSQF

>member
-88 DVLVALQII
+88 DVLAALQII
-97 ATHHRAQFTYPVIGI
+97 AKHHRAQFTYPVIGI

-410 QNKGVHVISFDTT
+410 HNKGVHVISFDTT

-555 MEPEIFSFTQYQQ
+555 MEPEIFSFTLYQQ